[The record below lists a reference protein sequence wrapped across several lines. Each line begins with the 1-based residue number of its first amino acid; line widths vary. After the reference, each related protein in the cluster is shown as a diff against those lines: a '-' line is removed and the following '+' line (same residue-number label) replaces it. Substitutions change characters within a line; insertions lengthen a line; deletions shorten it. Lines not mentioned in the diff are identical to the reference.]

1 MRLLLDTCSCGG
13 GDDSPRLS
21 ARARA
26 EIVDPANEILVRT
39 ATLWEIVIKRGLGK
53 LALADDLE
61 DVMREEAFGLIPTS
75 LQHLRCVETLPAVHR
90 DPFDRMLIAQALT
103 EGTPLITNDGSIL
116 SYGAPTI
123 W

>member
-1 MRLLLDTCSCGG
+1 VLLWWR
-13 GDDSPRLS
+13 DDSSRLS

-26 EIVDPANEILVRT
+26 KIVDPANEILVSI
-39 ATLWEIVIKRGLGK
+39 ATHWEIVIKRKLGK
-53 LALADDLE
+53 LSFPDDLE
-61 DVMREEAFGLIPTS
+61 DVMREEAFGLVPIRF
-75 LQHLRCVETLPAVHR
+75 QHLRCVETLPALHR

-103 EGTPLITNDGSIL
+103 EGAPLITNDGSIL